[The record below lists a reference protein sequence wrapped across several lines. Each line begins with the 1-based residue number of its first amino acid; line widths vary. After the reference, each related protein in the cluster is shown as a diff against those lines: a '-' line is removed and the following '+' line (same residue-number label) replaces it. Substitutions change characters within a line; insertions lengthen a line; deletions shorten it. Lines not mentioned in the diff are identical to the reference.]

1 MDCIE
6 KTGQELTTNNHDIV
20 KYICDIEEE
29 RKTLDHIIQR
39 QYEERK
45 KVEAEIERLT
55 YKLCLVCLLI
65 IVSINLL
72 MSKLSA
78 DQ

>member
-1 MDCIE
+1 MDCIG

-29 RKTLDHIIQR
+29 RKTLEHIIQK

-55 YKLCLVCLLI
+55 YKLCLVCILTN
-65 IVSINLL
+65 VSIKLL
-72 MSKLSA
+72 MQNYL
-78 DQ
+78 

>member
-1 MDCIE
+1 MDCIG

-29 RKTLDHIIQR
+29 RKTLEHIIQK

-55 YKLCLVCLLI
+55 YKLCLVYILTT
-65 IVSINLL
+65 VSIKLL
-72 MSKLSA
+72 MQNYL
-78 DQ
+78 